1 MHIQIKALRVFCDT
15 VARRSF
21 SQAAEENGISQ
32 STASQMVQQLEERLG
47 LSLLDRST
55 RPFSLTPAGEKYY
68 EGCRSIVGQYEDLE
82 ESVKTVHSEVAS
94 RLTIA
99 TIYSCGLAGVKQCVE
114 EFRSQCPQADIR
126 VECLHPERVYEE
138 VEEGIADLGIVS
150 YPASSRRLASIHWRE
165 EPFVLVCQ
173 PGDSINSPID
183 NEAQLPLE
191 ALEGKQMVAFE
202 RGLTIRS
209 ELDRLL
215 SRAKVDVEIAVEFD
229 NIENIKRA
237 VEAGMG
243 VSLLP
248 APTVM
253 REVAAGTLVAIALAD
268 ETIVRPLGIIH
279 RSDRPLNETAKA
291 FVERLK
297 STQYDLKVPYQ
308 KVAAATA

>member
-32 STASQMVQQLEERLG
+32 STASQMVQQIEERLG
-47 LSLLDRST
+47 VTLLDRST
-55 RPFSLTPAGEKYY
+55 RPFGLTPQGEKYY
-68 EGCRSIVGQYEDLE
+68 EGCRSIVRQYEDLE
-82 ESVKTVHSEVAS
+82 EGVKTLHSEVVS

-114 EFRSQCPQADIR
+114 QFRRQHPQADVR

-150 YPASSRRLASIHWRE
+150 YPGKNRRLTSIPWRE
-165 EPFVLVCQ
+165 EPFVLACQ
-173 PGDSINSPID
+173 PGSPLS
-183 NEAQLPLE
+183 EEQQVPLE
-191 ALEGKQMVAFE
+191 ALEGAQMVAFE
-202 RGLTIRS
+202 RGLAIRG

-215 SRAKVDVEIAVEFD
+215 SRAKVDAPVAMEFD

-237 VEAGMG
+237 IEAGMG

-248 APTVM
+248 APTVA
-253 REVAAGTLVAIALAD
+253 REVEAGTLIAVPLTD

-279 RSDRPLNETAKA
+279 RSDRDPNETALA
-291 FVERLK
+291 FVELLK
-297 STQYDLKVPYQ
+297 SQIHETSAPRAKAE
-308 KVAAATA
+308 VASV